1 MGVEIIPGFSGNEIL
16 YDGDGNGGES
26 ERVIGVRTG
35 DFGIGKDGS
44 QTSNFMPG
52 CDIMAK

>member
-1 MGVEIIPGFSGNEIL
+1 LGVEIIPGFSGNEIL